1 MKKNQSAVSLYANA
15 ASQITHGVETLLNS
29 TSDWQTIREYICNRL
44 PKEQLTEIQKKKLER
59 YTYIYNQTMTGK
71 YSKTEIISQITSMYG
86 VDLSLAYEDYNCMQE
101 LFGTYI
107 HINKLFEIKMEIEAA
122 KRLKRKAE
130 AAMDFKGAA
139 AIQKNLIALYA
150 LIPDEEQSLA
160 ELFKG
165 HTIEAIYDPR
175 LLGAPDVNM
184 TELLKT
190 INAKR
195 KVKINVDKFEQIG
208 IEKE

>member
-1 MKKNQSAVSLYANA
+1 MRKNQTAVSLYANS

-44 PKEQLTEIQKKKLER
+44 PKEQLTEIQQKKLDR
-59 YTYIYNQTMTGK
+59 YTYMYNQTMTGK
-71 YSKTEIISQITSMYG
+71 YSKAEIISQVITMLG
-86 VDLSLAYEDYNCMQE
+86 VDQRQAYEDYNSMQE

-107 HINKLFEIKMEIEAA
+107 HINKLFEIKMQIEGA
-122 KRLKRKAE
+122 KRLQRKAE
-130 AAMDFKGAA
+130 EAMDFKGAA
-139 AIQKNLIALYA
+139 AIQKNLIALYSM
-150 LIPDEEQSLA
+150 IPDEEQNMA

-165 HTIEAIYDPR
+165 HSIEAVYDPR

-184 TELLKT
+184 GELLKA
-190 INAKR
+190 INSKR
-195 KVKINVDKFEQIG
+195 KVKINVDSFEQIG